1 MNKIFLYIF
10 VMALVTYLV
19 RMIPFVLMRKNIT
32 SPFLKSFLHYI
43 PYTVLAAMTIPGIF
57 YSTGGQPADILA
69 AVCGFLT
76 AFLLSF
82 QKRSLL
88 VVSLAASAAVYVAHL
103 IITYCFGI

>member
-1 MNKIFLYIF
+1 MSKIFLYIF

-57 YSTGGQPADILA
+57 YSTGTAPVDILA
-69 AVCGFLT
+69 AGVGFAAAIIL
-76 AFLLSF
+76 ALL
-82 QKRSLL
+82 KRSLL
-88 VVSLAASAAVYVAHL
+88 VVSLVASAVVYCTHL
-103 IITYCFGI
+103 VLTYTIF